1 MCRQY
6 YIASMMCVFL
16 LSFESFSQ
24 IPVTDSVLENPAS
37 PLLLVDVPLTT
48 ALSGLGY
55 NLKDGDYII
64 FGTVILLNEMGEE
77 PHVTLNLLPGDTVR
91 TAIECCLLAN

>member
-55 NLKDGDYII
+55 NLKDGDYIESNWKI
-64 FGTVILLNEMGEE
+64 AVAARERDFL
-77 PHVTLNLLPGDTVR
+77 R
-91 TAIECCLLAN
+91 R